1 MQQRSVKKSG
11 AFGWYFQRVTGVAI
25 VILFIGHF
33 WVQHMPTDALSDKDE
48 YEMIRE
54 AYKNKYP
61 DYKKAIEEGKISEAK
76 EGEHLITY
84 EKVTARLSNPVWK
97 VFNILF
103 LIFGLYH
110 GFNGIFNI
118 CLRHLLILW
127 NGKLFKTQ
135 FSTQRIDQ
143 PGLAIR
149 RLIDFF
155 QRRCAKSLLCGLRML
170 LIETLHLI
178 EVEIG

>member
-103 LIFGLYH
+103 LVFGLYH

-118 CLRHLLILW
+118 IDDYIRNRPVRIGIISITWVLIFLLLIQGSLTIITA
-127 NGKLFKTQ
+127 GVY
-135 FSTQRIDQ
+135 Q
-143 PGLAIR
+143 PPIG
-149 RLIDFF
+149 
-155 QRRCAKSLLCGLRML
+155 
-170 LIETLHLI
+170 IENI
-178 EVEIG
+178 IGGMN